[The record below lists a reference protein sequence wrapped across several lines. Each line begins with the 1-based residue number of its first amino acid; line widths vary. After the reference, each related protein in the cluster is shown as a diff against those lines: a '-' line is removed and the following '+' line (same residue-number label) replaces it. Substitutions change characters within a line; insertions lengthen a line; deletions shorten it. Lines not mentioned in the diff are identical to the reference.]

1 MVSAGISSN
10 AISKVSSEVKTS
22 KSTNSNTAETDFTK
36 VLEKQSE
43 VKTSVSNDKKN
54 NNLAKNDNVKEI
66 IQKNFSDSNSK
77 EKKITS
83 NDNEEDNLLENANA
97 LYQNIINVIAENI
110 GVEPE
115 KVVDAI
121 SDIGIQPEEM
131 LDTSVI
137 NDIVT
142 DLTGMENIMDILTD
156 DELSVAIKNIYAE
169 IGELEESFSEN
180 FGIDRA
186 ELVEILEN
194 VDVIQDMGDNANNN
208 VVVNEQKTD
217 YTTEIS
223 GDEAG
228 TANVDITET
237 STNSNEIKNDVKGD
251 NSNSEG
257 YHENSNYE
265 SSGNEMI
272 SVLDGIREA
281 VVQDIQGEDNGLA
294 DRIIKQITDDIK
306 MYANQNTTSLEI
318 QLEPESLGKVSLTVA
333 SKSGSVTAQLMVQN
347 EVAKEAI
354 ESQISTLKET
364 MNNQGIKIEAIEV
377 TVASREFEENLD
389 KQNNNSEHQE
399 QRNRRHL
406 SDEELA
412 EINGITVSEDKI
424 REEIMKEMGNTV
436 SYSA

>member
-121 SDIGIQPEEM
+121 S
-131 LDTSVI
+131 
-137 NDIVT
+137 DIVT